1 MATTRLGSAIVAVRR
16 GLVPFLSLMY
26 PPSFLD
32 NAIIRFVKSAF
43 QTQAGALGGFVA
55 AAVNH
60 WADTAF
66 RFSTADL
73 LCACHDHVG
82 RHRADR
88 GDPAAHRGRCHASLI
103 LHVLIRLTTGES

>member
-66 RFSTADL
+66 RLLTFYAHAMTTSAGTAL
-73 LCACHDHVG
+73 I
-82 RHRADR
+82 
-88 GDPAAHRGRCHASLI
+88 AA
-103 LHVLIRLTTGES
+103 IRLPTEAAATRVSYFTS